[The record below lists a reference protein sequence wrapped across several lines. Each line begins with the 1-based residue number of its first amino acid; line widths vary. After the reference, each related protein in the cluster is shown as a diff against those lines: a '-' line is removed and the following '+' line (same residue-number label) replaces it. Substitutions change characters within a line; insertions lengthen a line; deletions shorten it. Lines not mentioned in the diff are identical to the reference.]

1 MYQFAYS
8 EICEE
13 LPSQSTPKPSRLCDA
28 LELIEAAQ
36 DVPSASHELL
46 GVLSDFRKLWLSIVE
61 DFSAFAHEDP
71 DYAPTAPGLIEGV
84 LLEIERCRFH
94 KTKSIS
100 AIRMGKWLQ

>member
-13 LPSQSTPKPSRLCDA
+13 LASQSIPKPRRLSDA

-36 DVPSASHELL
+36 GVPSTSHELL

-61 DFSAFAHEDP
+61 DLSASLHEKLDCASP
-71 DYAPTAPGLIEGV
+71 ASGLTEGV
-84 LLEIERCRFH
+84 LREIERCRFH
-94 KTKSIS
+94 QSETIS
-100 AIRMGKWLQ
+100 FVRMGKWLQ